1 ATPVDDAEIVREFLV
16 ESGENLDRL
25 DRELVILEQTPGD
38 SEILASIFRTIHT
51 LKGTS
56 GFLQFTALESLAHVG
71 ENLLS
76 RLRDGQLSLN
86 PEITNELLA
95 MVDAIREIL
104 ASIETNGAEGT
115 RNDREL
121 IARLMRLY
129 TTPTPVPAESLA
141 AANPQPIEEDEDEA
155 PSPPP
160 RLGDLLIQKG
170 MARPN
175 QIADALEKQEQGDP
189 RHLGE
194 ILIEQNV
201 VKPHEI
207 LEVLQVQQTAKT
219 PGAGDATIRVDVHI
233 LDKLMNLVGE
243 LVLTRNQILQR
254 FDAIESCGLLPAAQ
268 RLNLLTGEL
277 QEGVMKTRMQPIGN
291 IWSKFPRTARD
302 VAVNCGKQVRIEM
315 EGKEIELDK
324 TILEAIKDP
333 LTHLLR
339 NAVDHGIETPEARQ
353 AAGKNPEGR
362 IYLHAFHEGGQVN
375 IEISDDGGGLN
386 VEKLRQKAVQK
397 GVVTAE
403 RGALLSEREIFNLIF
418 LPGFS
423 TAEKVTNVS
432 GRGVGMD
439 VVKTNVEKIGGTVD
453 IQSRPGAGTT
463 VRMKIPL
470 TLAIVPALIVT
481 CAGDRYAIPQ
491 VNLLELVRI
500 EPEQVKNAIEN
511 VHGAP
516 VYRRRGNLLPLV
528 YLDKELEVES
538 PRNGASGSAAESA
551 ATEPAAGV
559 SIVVLRAEEQQFG
572 LVVDEVNDAEE
583 IVVKPLSRNLKSVS
597 AYSGATIMGDG
608 RVALILDVLGLAH
621 RSRVLSKSHDRIMK
635 EATEETDKQPVQTE
649 TLLLF
654 ADESASRMAIP
665 LARASRLEEFPRAA
679 VEEVGGKE
687 VVQYRGEI
695 MPLIHI
701 GDVIQDR
708 RKNPR
713 GVDDVPI
720 MQRDFVQVVVF
731 ASDGRNLGLVIGKV
745 LDIVMQDVG
754 AFSAAS
760 REGVRGCAVIQLKVT
775 ELIDLEF
782 IAQHGLHDAA
792 ASRQPVNA
800 TSEV

>member
-1 ATPVDDAEIVREFLV
+1 MDDAEIVREFLV

-25 DRELVILEQTPGD
+25 DRELVILEQSPGD
-38 SEILASIFRTIHT
+38 GEILASIFRTIHT

-104 ASIETNGAEGT
+104 ASIETSGAEGT
-115 RNDREL
+115 RDDREL

-129 TTPTPVPAESLA
+129 TTPTPAPAGSLA
-141 AANPQPIEEDEDEA
+141 AANPSPIEEDEDEA

-219 PGAGDATIRVDVHI
+219 PGASDATIRVDVHI

-254 FDAIESCGLLPAAQ
+254 FEAIESCGLLPAAQ

-315 EGKEIELDK
+315 EGKETELDK

-500 EPEQVKNAIEN
+500 EPEQVKVAIEN

-516 VYRRRGNLLPLV
+516 VYRLRGNLLPLV
-528 YLDKELEVES
+528 YLDKELEVDS

-551 ATEPAAGV
+551 ATETSAGV
-559 SIVVLRAEEQQFG
+559 CIVVLRAEEQQFG

-635 EATEETDKQPVQTE
+635 DATEETDKQPVQTE

-701 GDVIQDR
+701 RDVIQDR

-713 GVDDVPI
+713 GVDDAPI
-720 MQRDFVQVVVF
+720 TQRDFVQVVVF

-745 LDIVMQDVG
+745 LDIVMQDVS
-754 AFSAAS
+754 ALSAAS
-760 REGVRGCAVIQLKVT
+760 REGVRGCAVIQSKVT

-782 IAQHGLHDAA
+782 IAQHGMSDVAG
-792 ASRQPVNA
+792 SRLPVNA

>member
-1 ATPVDDAEIVREFLV
+1 VEDADIVREFLV
-16 ESGENLDRL
+16 ESCENLDRL

-38 SEILASIFRTIHT
+38 GEILASIFRTIHT

-56 GFLQFTALESLAHVG
+56 GFLGFTSLESVAHVG

-76 RLRDGQLSLN
+76 RLREGQLSLN
-86 PEITNELLA
+86 PKITTELLA
-95 MVDAIREIL
+95 MVDAVREIL
-104 ASIETNGAEGT
+104 ASIETSGAEGT
-115 RNDREL
+115 RDDREL

-129 TTPTPVPAESLA
+129 TAPTP
-141 AANPQPIEEDEDEA
+141 PQTASSSAPDSPPIDEDEDEA

-160 RLGDLLIQKG
+160 RLGDLLVQKG
-170 MARPN
+170 MARPSE
-175 QIADALEKQEQGDP
+175 IADALEKQEQGDP

-207 LEVLQVQQTAKT
+207 LEVLQVQQNAKT
-219 PGAGDATIRVDVHI
+219 PSASETTIRVDVNI

-254 FDAIESCGLLPAAQ
+254 LDAIEACGLLPAAQ

-291 IWSKFPRTARD
+291 LWSKFPRTARD

-315 EGKEIELDK
+315 EGKETELDK

-362 IYLHAFHEGGQVN
+362 IFLHAFHEGGQVN

-386 VEKLRQKAVQK
+386 VERIRQKAIQN
-397 GVVTAE
+397 GVATAE
-403 RGALLSEREIFNLIF
+403 GAALLSEREIFNLIF

-470 TLAIVPALIVT
+470 TLAIVPAVIVT

-491 VNLLELVRI
+491 ISLHELVRI
-500 EPEQVKNAIEN
+500 EPEQMETAIEN

-516 VYRRRGNLLPLV
+516 VYRLRGNLLPLV
-528 YLDKELEVES
+528 FLAKELEVEAT
-538 PRNGASGSAAESA
+538 RNGASGSEVRDS
-551 ATEPAAGV
+551 TTDTSAGV
-559 SIVVLRAEEQQFG
+559 SIVVLQAEEQQFG
-572 LVVDEVNDAEE
+572 LVVDEVNDTEE

-621 RSRVLSKSHDRIMK
+621 RSRVLSNSHDRIMK
-635 EATEETDKQPVQTE
+635 DSTDEADKQSLQAE

-665 LARASRLEEFPRAA
+665 LARASRLEEFAQAA
-679 VEEVGGKE
+679 IEEVGGHE

-695 MPLIHI
+695 MPLIRI
-701 GDVIQDR
+701 DDVIQDR
-708 RKNPR
+708 RRSSR
-713 GVDDVPI
+713 GLEEVPDAH
-720 MQRDFVQVVVF
+720 QQALQVVVF
-731 ASDGRNLGLVIGKV
+731 ACDGRNVGLVIGKV
-745 LDIVMQDVG
+745 LDIIAEGTG
-754 AFSAAS
+754 AMSPAS
-760 REGVRGCAVIQLKVT
+760 REGVRGCAVIQSKVT
-775 ELIDLEF
+775 ELLDLEF
-782 IAQHGLHDAA
+782 IARRGLSDIPGP
-792 ASRQPVNA
+792 RQPVNA

>member
-1 ATPVDDAEIVREFLV
+1 VEDAEIVREFLV

-76 RLRDGQLSLN
+76 RLRDAQLSLN

-104 ASIETNGAEGT
+104 ASIETSGAEGT

-129 TTPTPVPAESLA
+129 TPPTPAPAESPA
-141 AANPQPIEEDEDEA
+141 AADSPPADDDEDKA
-155 PSPPP
+155 SSPPP

-170 MARPN
+170 MARPSE
-175 QIADALEKQEQGDP
+175 IADALEKQEQGDP

-194 ILIEQNV
+194 ILIEQKV

-219 PGAGDATIRVDVHI
+219 LGAGEATIRVDVQI

-315 EGKEIELDK
+315 EGKETELDK

-386 VEKLRQKAVQK
+386 AEKLRQKAIQK
-397 GVVTAE
+397 GVVTVE

-439 VVKTNVEKIGGTVD
+439 VVKTNVERIGGTVD

-500 EPEQVKNAIEN
+500 EPEQVKDAVEN

-516 VYRRRGNLLPLV
+516 VYRLRGNLLPLV
-528 YLDKELEVES
+528 YLDKELEVDS

-551 ATEPAAGV
+551 AEKISTGV

-621 RSRVLSKSHDRIMK
+621 RSRVLSKSQDRIMK
-635 EATEETDKQPVQTE
+635 DATEETDKQPVQTE

-654 ADESASRMAIP
+654 ADESESRMAIP
-665 LARASRLEEFPRAA
+665 LASASRLEEFPRAE

-701 GDVIQDR
+701 CDVIQDR
-708 RKNPR
+708 RKNLR
-713 GVDDVPI
+713 GADDAPI
-720 MQRDFVQVVVF
+720 AQREFLQVVVF

-745 LDIVMQDVG
+745 LDIVMQDMG
-754 AFSAAS
+754 ALSAAS
-760 REGVRGCAVIQLKVT
+760 REGVRGCAVIQSKVT

-782 IAQHGLHDAA
+782 IAQHVMSDAA

-800 TSEV
+800 TSEA

>member
-1 ATPVDDAEIVREFLV
+1 VDDADIIREFLA

-25 DRELVILEQTPGD
+25 DRELVILEQTPTDG
-38 SEILASIFRTIHT
+38 EILASIFRTIHT

-56 GFLQFTALESLAHVG
+56 GFLQFTALETLAHVG

-76 RLRDGQLSLN
+76 RLRDGQLALS
-86 PEITNELLA
+86 PEITSELLA

-104 ASIETNGAEGT
+104 ASIETSGAEGT
-115 RNDREL
+115 RDDREL

-129 TTPTPVPAESLA
+129 TAPTPAPAESPA
-141 AANPQPIEEDEDEA
+141 AADSPPANDDEDRA

-175 QIADALEKQEQGDP
+175 EIADALAKQEQGDP

-207 LEVLQVQQTAKT
+207 LAVLQAQQTAKT
-219 PGAGDATIRVDVHI
+219 VGGDATIRVDVHI

-243 LVLTRNQILQR
+243 LVLTRNQILER
-254 FDAIESCGLLPAAQ
+254 CDAIESCGLLPAAQ

-315 EGKEIELDK
+315 EGKETELDK

-339 NAVDHGIETPEARQ
+339 NAVDHGIETPEARR

-386 VEKLRQKAVQK
+386 VEKLRQKAIQK
-397 GVVTAE
+397 GAVTAE
-403 RGALLSEREIFNLIF
+403 QAAALGERGIFNLIF

-500 EPEQVKNAIEN
+500 EPEQVKDAVEN

-516 VYRRRGNLLPLV
+516 VYRLRGNLLPLV
-528 YLDKELEVES
+528 DLGKELEVES
-538 PRNGASGSAAESA
+538 PRNGASGSAAKI
-551 ATEPAAGV
+551 PAKETDAGV
-559 SIVVLRAEEQQFG
+559 SIVVLQAEEQQFG

-621 RSRVLSKSHDRIMK
+621 RSRVLSKSNDQSMK
-635 EATEETDKQPVQTE
+635 VSTDETGKQAVQTE

-654 ADESASRMAIP
+654 ADENASRMAIP
-665 LARASRLEEFPRAA
+665 LASASRLEEFPRAS

-701 GDVIQDR
+701 GDVIQER
-708 RKNPR
+708 RKTPR
-713 GVDDVPI
+713 GDGHAPDTH
-720 MQRDFVQVVVF
+720 RDFLQVVVF
-731 ASDGRNLGLVIGKV
+731 ASDGRKLGLVIGKV
-745 LDIVMQDVG
+745 LDIVMQDVS
-754 AFSAAS
+754 ALSAAS
-760 REGVRGCAVIQLKVT
+760 REGVRGCAVIQSKVT

-782 IAQHGLHDAA
+782 IAHHGLSDAA
-792 ASRQPVNA
+792 DSRQPVNA
-800 TSEV
+800 TSEA